1 MTQEVF
7 GLRYEFVYRHGHL
20 MELFKE
26 GGLAACELSN
36 LQVRM
41 LEANQVPRLLP
52 LDIHEVDSNIR
63 LLYRLSSKRMLSH
76 VLKVETFSIRLLAKL
91 MYAIVC
97 TLDESKNY
105 MLCEMNFVLKDN
117 FIFIGQDW
125 SDVYLTY
132 APLHIVHDV
141 DESYPAIDALLH
153 KLISHLGEEEQDQLH
168 TWIPTHLARKSF
180 HAYKEALLKLMD
192 EPIQTLKTKID
203 AQSEPIVASFP
214 EKGLPKAH
222 WKRDEAKAKH
232 IQPKS
237 DIPILS
243 QPDPIQMIGQE
254 INKPSTSKLSIF
266 PLSFIPLQQRG
277 RWLAIAVILIL
288 VAFLWQQYVAH
299 PSTSLLQVITGT
311 TLLLGDMG
319 FVLLFLG
326 RPDWSSR
333 MNPNQ
338 KSSSVAHN
346 IYDSDKEIML
356 DDVTRASDP
365 LDIQHYYQNLTLHTT
380 LLSPSHSNATVF
392 LGKSP
397 KRDQVGPRLERQVDG
412 VIQTVPINSEVF
424 TIGREDSSSRV
435 DYVVE
440 EVGVSRIHAEI
451 VQTSNGF
458 QLRDAGSTNGT
469 FLNEFPL
476 VTYQG
481 YPIKDGDIVRIIRQ
495 ELTFRL

>member
-26 GGLAACELSN
+26 GGLEASELSN

-41 LEANQVPRLLP
+41 LEANQIPRLLP

-76 VLKVETFSIRLLAKL
+76 VLKVENFSIRLLAKL

-105 MLCEMNFVLKDN
+105 MLSEMNFVLKDN

-132 APLHIVHDV
+132 APLNIAHDV
-141 DESYPAIDALLH
+141 DESYLTIDALLH
-153 KLISHLGEEEQDQLH
+153 KLILYLGEEEQVQLQ
-168 TWIPTHLARKSF
+168 TWMSTHLARKSF

-192 EPIQTLKTKID
+192 EPILKRETITTPH
-203 AQSEPIVASFP
+203 SEPIVALVS
-214 EKGLPKAH
+214 ELGLPQAH
-222 WKRDEAKAKH
+222 WKRDEAKH
-232 IQPKS
+232 IQPKTEN
-237 DIPILS
+237 PILS
-243 QPDPIQMIGQE
+243 KTEQM
-254 INKPSTSKLSIF
+254 S
-266 PLSFIPLQQRG
+266 LSFIPLQQRG
-277 RWLAIAVILIL
+277 RWMTIAFILIL
-288 VAFLWQQYVAH
+288 LAYLWQQYFGN
-299 PSTSLLQVITGT
+299 PSISLLQIIAGT
-311 TLLLGDMG
+311 TLLLGDVG

-326 RPDWSSR
+326 RPDFSSR
-333 MNPNQ
+333 TIQNQ
-338 KSSSVAHN
+338 KSSSIAHN
-346 IYDSDKEIML
+346 IYVPGNEVML
-356 DDVTRASDP
+356 DDATRATDP
-365 LDIQHYYQNLTLHTT
+365 LDIQSYYQNLTLHTT

-397 KRDQVGPRLERQVDG
+397 KQVQVGPRLERQVEG
-412 VIQTVPINSEVF
+412 VSQSVPINREVF
-424 TIGREDSSSRV
+424 TIGRGDSSSKI
-435 DYVVE
+435 DYVVDD
-440 EVGVSRIHAEI
+440 VGVSRIHAEI
-451 VQTSNGF
+451 VQTSTGF

-476 VTYQG
+476 ITYQG
-481 YPIKDGDIVRIIRQ
+481 YPLKDGDIVRIIRQ

>member
-26 GGLAACELSN
+26 GGLEATELSN

-76 VLKVETFSIRLLAKL
+76 VLKVEHFSIRLLAKL

-97 TLDESKNY
+97 TLDDSKNY
-105 MLCEMNFVLKDN
+105 MLCEMNFVLKEN

-132 APLHIVHDV
+132 APLNIAHDV
-141 DESYPAIDALLH
+141 DESFPAIDALLH
-153 KLISHLGEEEQDQLH
+153 KLILHLGEDDQVQLQA
-168 TWIPTHLARKSF
+168 WMPTNLARKSF

-192 EPIQTLKTKID
+192 EPILRRDTMATPH
-203 AQSEPIVASFP
+203 SEPIVAPLP
-214 EKGLPKAH
+214 ELGLPKAH
-222 WKRDEAKAKH
+222 WKRDEVKH
-232 IQPKS
+232 IQAKTEN
-237 DIPILS
+237 PIL
-243 QPDPIQMIGQE
+243 PKPEQMR
-254 INKPSTSKLSIF
+254 
-266 PLSFIPLQQRG
+266 LSFIPLQQRG
-277 RWLAIAVILIL
+277 RWMTIALILIL
-288 VAFLWQQYVAH
+288 LAFLWQQYLSH
-299 PSTSLLQVITGT
+299 PSTSMLQIMAGV
-311 TLLLGDMG
+311 TLLLGDVC
-319 FVLLFLG
+319 FVLLLLG
-326 RPDWSSR
+326 RPDFSSR
-333 MNPNQ
+333 MIQNQ
-338 KSSSVAHN
+338 KSSSSAHN
-346 IYDSDKEIML
+346 IYSPDKEVMR
-356 DDVTRASDP
+356 DDATSAATDP
-365 LDIQHYYQNLTLHTT
+365 LDIQHYYQNLSLHTT
-380 LLSPSHSNATVF
+380 LLSPSHSNATVL
-392 LGKSP
+392 LGKTP
-397 KRDQVGPRLERQVDG
+397 KRDQVGPRLEIQVEG
-412 VIQTVPINSEVF
+412 VSRTVSIKSEVF
-424 TIGREDSSSRV
+424 TIGRGDSSSRV

-440 EVGVSRIHAEI
+440 DVGVSRIHAEI

-481 YPIKDGDIVRIIRQ
+481 YPLKDGDIVRIIRQ

>member
-26 GGLAACELSN
+26 GGLEASELSN

-41 LEANQVPRLLP
+41 LEANQIPRLLP
-52 LDIHEVDSNIR
+52 FDIHEVDSNIR

-76 VLKVETFSIRLLAKL
+76 VLKVENFSIHLLAKL
-91 MYAIVC
+91 MYAIVS

-132 APLHIVHDV
+132 APLNIAHDV
-141 DESYPAIDALLH
+141 DESYLAIDALLH
-153 KLISHLGEEEQDQLH
+153 KLILHLREEEQVQLQA
-168 TWIPTHLARKSF
+168 WVPTHLARKSF
-180 HAYKEALLKLMD
+180 QAYKEALLKLMD
-192 EPIQTLKTKID
+192 EPILKRETI
-203 AQSEPIVASFP
+203 ATPPSETIVAPVP
-214 EKGLPKAH
+214 EQGLPKAH
-222 WKRDEAKAKH
+222 WKHDEAKH
-232 IQPKS
+232 IQPKTEN
-237 DIPILS
+237 PILS
-243 QPDPIQMIGQE
+243 KREQMQ
-254 INKPSTSKLSIF
+254 
-266 PLSFIPLQQRG
+266 LSFIPLQQRW
-277 RWLAIAVILIL
+277 RWMTIAFILIL
-288 VAFLWQQYVAH
+288 LAFLWQQYLES
-299 PSTSLLQVITGT
+299 PSTSLLQIIAGT
-311 TLLLGDMG
+311 TLLLGDVG

-326 RPDWSSR
+326 RPDFSSR
-333 MNPNQ
+333 MIQNQ
-338 KSSSVAHN
+338 KSSSTAHN
-346 IYDSDKEIML
+346 IYDPGNEVML
-356 DDVTRASDP
+356 DDANCATDP

-380 LLSPSHSNATVF
+380 LLSPSHSNATVL

-397 KRDQVGPRLERQVDG
+397 KRDQLGPRLERQVEG
-412 VIQTVPINSEVF
+412 VNQTVPINSEVF
-424 TIGREDSSSRV
+424 TIGRGDSSSRV

-440 EVGVSRIHAEI
+440 DVGVSRIHAEI

-458 QLRDAGSTNGT
+458 QLRDAGSMNGT

-481 YPIKDGDIVRIIRQ
+481 YTLKDGDIVRIIRQ

>member
-26 GGLAACELSN
+26 GGLEASELSN

-76 VLKVETFSIRLLAKL
+76 VLKVEHLSIRLLAKL

-105 MLCEMNFVLKDN
+105 MLSEMNFVLKEN

-132 APLHIVHDV
+132 APLDIAHDV
-141 DESYPAIDALLH
+141 DESFPSIDALLQ
-153 KLISHLGEEEQDQLH
+153 KLILHLGEEEQVQLQA
-168 TWIPTHLARKSF
+168 WMLTHVAKKSF

-192 EPIQTLKTKID
+192 EPILTRETI
-203 AQSEPIVASFP
+203 AAIHSEPIVSPLP
-214 EKGLPKAH
+214 ELGLPKAH
-222 WKRDEAKAKH
+222 WNRDEAIH
-232 IQPKS
+232 IQPKTEN
-237 DIPILS
+237 PILS
-243 QPDPIQMIGQE
+243 
-254 INKPSTSKLSIF
+254 KPELI
-266 PLSFIPLQQRG
+266 PLSFIPLKQRG
-277 RWLAIAVILIL
+277 RWMTIALIIILF
-288 VAFLWQQYVAH
+288 AFLWQQYLAH
-299 PSTSLLQVITGT
+299 PGASLLQIIAGI
-311 TLLLGDMG
+311 TLLLGDVG
-319 FVLLFLG
+319 FVLLLLG
-326 RPDWSSR
+326 RPILSSR
-333 MNPNQ
+333 MNQNQ
-338 KSSSVAHN
+338 KSSSNAHN
-346 IYDSDKEIML
+346 ISDPDKEVMR
-356 DDVTRASDP
+356 DDSSSDTTDP
-365 LDIQHYYQNLTLHTT
+365 LDIQHYYQNLSLHTT
-380 LLSPSHSNATVF
+380 MLSPSHSNATVL

-397 KRDQVGPRLERQVDG
+397 KRDQVGPRLEIQVEG
-412 VIQTVPINSEVF
+412 VSRTVSIKNEVF
-424 TIGREDSSSRV
+424 TIGRGDSSSRV

-440 EVGVSRIHAEI
+440 DVGVSRIHAEI

-481 YPIKDGDIVRIIRQ
+481 YPLKDGDIVRIIRQ

>member
-26 GGLAACELSN
+26 GGLEASELSN

-41 LEANQVPRLLP
+41 LEANQIPRLLP
-52 LDIHEVDSNIR
+52 FDIHEVDSNIR

-76 VLKVETFSIRLLAKL
+76 VLKVENFSIHLLAKL
-91 MYAIVC
+91 MYAIVS

-132 APLHIVHDV
+132 APLNIAHDV
-141 DESYPAIDALLH
+141 DESYLAIDALLH
-153 KLISHLGEEEQDQLH
+153 KLILHLGEEEQVQLQA
-168 TWIPTHLARKSF
+168 WVPTHLARKSF
-180 HAYKEALLKLMD
+180 QAYKEALLKLMD
-192 EPIQTLKTKID
+192 EPILKRETI
-203 AQSEPIVASFP
+203 ANPPSETIVAPVP
-214 EKGLPKAH
+214 EQGLPKAH
-222 WKRDEAKAKH
+222 WKHDEAKH

-237 DIPILS
+237 ENPILS
-243 QPDPIQMIGQE
+243 KREQMQI
-254 INKPSTSKLSIF
+254 
-266 PLSFIPLQQRG
+266 SFIPLQQRW
-277 RWLAIAVILIL
+277 RWMTIAFILIL
-288 VAFLWQQYVAH
+288 LAFLWQQYLES
-299 PSTSLLQVITGT
+299 PSTSLLQIIAGT
-311 TLLLGDMG
+311 TLLLGDVG

-326 RPDWSSR
+326 RPDFSSR
-333 MNPNQ
+333 MIQNQ
-338 KSSSVAHN
+338 KSSSTAHS
-346 IYDSDKEIML
+346 IYDPGNEVIL
-356 DDVTRASDP
+356 DDATCATDP

-380 LLSPSHSNATVF
+380 LLSPSHSNATVL

-397 KRDQVGPRLERQVDG
+397 KLDQLGPRLERQVEG
-412 VIQTVPINSEVF
+412 VNQTVPINSEVF
-424 TIGREDSSSRV
+424 TIGRGDSSSRV
-435 DYVVE
+435 NYVVE
-440 EVGVSRIHAEI
+440 DVGVSRIHAEI

-481 YPIKDGDIVRIIRQ
+481 YTLKDGDIVRIIRQ

>member
-76 VLKVETFSIRLLAKL
+76 VLKVEKFSIQVLAKL

-132 APLHIVHDV
+132 APLDIDHDV

-153 KLISHLGEEEQDQLH
+153 KLILHLGEEEQDQLH
-168 TWIPTHLARKSF
+168 VWIPTHLARKSF

-192 EPIQTLKTKID
+192 EPILTRKTIRA
-203 AQSEPIVASFP
+203 AQSEPIEASLP
-214 EKGLPKAH
+214 ELGLPKAH
-222 WKRDEAKAKH
+222 WKRDEDKH
-232 IQPKS
+232 ILPRFEN
-237 DIPILS
+237 PILS
-243 QPDPIQMIGQE
+243 EPDQKQMNGQE
-254 INKPSTSKLSIF
+254 INKSLTSNFKIF

-277 RWLAIAVILIL
+277 RWMAIALILIL
-288 VAFLWQQYVAH
+288 FAFLWQQYLAH
-299 PSTSLLQVITGT
+299 PWASMLQIIAGI
-311 TLLLGDMG
+311 TLLLGDVG

-326 RPDWSSR
+326 RPEFSRRSS
-333 MNPNQ
+333 PNK
-338 KSSSVAHN
+338 KSSSIAHN
-346 IYDSDKEIML
+346 INDPYYDVMRDEENS
-356 DDVTRASDP
+356 VSDP
-365 LDIQHYYQNLTLHTT
+365 MDIQHYYQNLALHTT
-380 LLSPSHSNATVF
+380 LLGPSHSNATVF

-397 KRDQVGPRLERQVDG
+397 KRDQIGPRLESKVEG
-412 VIQTVPINSEVF
+412 ISHTVPINSEVF
-424 TIGREDSSSRV
+424 TIGRGDLSSRV

-440 EVGVSRIHAEI
+440 DVGVSRIHAEI
-451 VQTSNGF
+451 VQTSSGF

-469 FLNEFPL
+469 FLNDFPI

-481 YPIKDGDIVRIIRQ
+481 YPLKDGDIVRIIRQ

>member
-26 GGLAACELSN
+26 GGLEASELSN

-76 VLKVETFSIRLLAKL
+76 VLKVEHLSIRLLAKL

-105 MLCEMNFVLKDN
+105 MLSEMNFVLKEN

-132 APLHIVHDV
+132 APLDIAHDV
-141 DESYPAIDALLH
+141 DESFPAIDALLH
-153 KLISHLGEEEQDQLH
+153 KLILHLGEEEQVQLQA
-168 TWIPTHLARKSF
+168 WMRTHVARKSF

-192 EPIQTLKTKID
+192 EPILTRETI
-203 AQSEPIVASFP
+203 AAPHSEPIESPLP
-214 EKGLPKAH
+214 ELGLPKAH
-222 WKRDEAKAKH
+222 WNRDEAKH
-232 IQPKS
+232 IQPKTENS
-237 DIPILS
+237 ILS
-243 QPDPIQMIGQE
+243 KRELI
-254 INKPSTSKLSIF
+254 
-266 PLSFIPLQQRG
+266 PLSFIPLKQQG
-277 RWLAIAVILIL
+277 RWMTIALIIILF
-288 VAFLWQQYVAH
+288 AFLWQQYLAH
-299 PSTSLLQVITGT
+299 PGASLLQIMAGI
-311 TLLLGDMG
+311 TLLTGDVG

-326 RPDWSSR
+326 RPDFSSR
-333 MNPNQ
+333 KIQNQ
-338 KSSSVAHN
+338 KSSSIAHN
-346 IYDSDKEIML
+346 IYNPDKEVMR
-356 DDVTRASDP
+356 DDASSEATDP
-365 LDIQHYYQNLTLHTT
+365 LDIQHYYQNLSLHTT

-397 KRDQVGPRLERQVDG
+397 KRDQVGPRLEIQIEG
-412 VIQTVPINSEVF
+412 VSQTVSIKSEVF
-424 TIGREDSSSRV
+424 TIGRGDSSSRV

-440 EVGVSRIHAEI
+440 DVGVSRIHAEI

-481 YPIKDGDIVRIIRQ
+481 YPLKDGDIVRIIRQ